1 MDLLKLNEYQERSY
15 AEKPSNEGY
24 VQYGDDNL
32 FPQYLIDLYKSSA
45 THNALCTSIA
55 YMIYGDGVQADTLEA
70 RLKIEEWGLQDEVR
84 KACLDLKIQ
93 GGFALEVVYSIDRTT
108 VAKVRHC
115 PFENIRSAEVDNDE
129 NVNFYYYS
137 KDWSDNQ
144 IEPELVR
151 AFDPEDS
158 LEYPVQILYV
168 KPFSPGSYYYPKP
181 DYIGSID
188 YIELDK
194 EIGKYHINNI
204 KNGLAP
210 SFSIH
215 FKNGVPAQEERH
227 KIRNDIER
235 QLAGATNAGKFI
247 VTYSDSP
254 ERKPD
259 FEPFP
264 LSDAHNQYQF
274 LSEEVVA
281 KIMVGHRVTSPMMF
295 GVMAPGK
302 LGGGMELKTAE
313 EIFSED
319 VITPYQQVVTEAL
332 SSVFNAAGTPAI
344 VTLYKP
350 EAEEA
355 NVEVSYTGIQISSA
369 VDIISKVGT
378 GELTGPQA
386 VQLLVAMLG
395 FDRTTAEG
403 LFVGAQPTAPS
414 LTEMSRK
421 ACCNLSEEITL
432 NIDAAEWLI
441 EQGEEIN
448 EDEWVLID
456 EREYDKDLEQVQDAQ
471 WNFAMRV
478 PGGTSDTNTAPDN
491 RSQIDNDVVKIRYIY
506 DGSQNPER
514 DFCQKMMSSQRV
526 YRREDI
532 VGANWPASLGGASAR
547 AVNPGFGP
555 NGTDTYDLLL
565 YKGGPNCK
573 HRWIRR
579 TYLKRNNQRVSVNRA
594 RQIISQLPEPQRR
607 ANQIETQDPRISQIP
622 ATMPNNGYLNP
633 R

>member
-1 MDLLKLNEYQERSY
+1 MELLKLKEYQERSY
-15 AEKPSNEGY
+15 AERPSNQGW
-24 VQYGDDNL
+24 VSYGDDNL

-55 YMIYGDGVQADTLEA
+55 YMIFGDGVQADTLEA

-108 VAKVRHC
+108 ISKVRHC
-115 PFENIRSAEVDNDE
+115 PFENVRSAEVNEDE
-129 NVNFYYYS
+129 KVEFLYYS
-137 KDWSDNQ
+137 KDWSDKRE
-144 IEPELVR
+144 EPQLVKT
-151 AFDPEDS
+151 FDPEQS
-158 LEYPVQILYV
+158 VEHPVQILYV

-210 SFSIH
+210 SFTIH
-215 FKNGVPAQEERH
+215 FKNGVPAQEERRR
-227 KIRNDIER
+227 IRNDIER

-254 ERKPD
+254 DRKPD

-264 LSDAHNQYQF
+264 LSDADKQYQF

-295 GVMAPGK
+295 GVMVPGK

-313 EIFSED
+313 EIFSSE
-319 VITPYQQVVTEAL
+319 VIEPYQMVVTEAL
-332 SSVFNAAGTPAI
+332 NSIFNAAGTPTV

-355 NVEVSYTGIQISSA
+355 NVDVSYTGIQISSA
-369 VDIISKVGT
+369 VDIIAKVGT
-378 GELTGPQA
+378 GELTQPQA

-395 FDRTTAEG
+395 FDRDTAVRM
-403 LFVGAQPTAPS
+403 FDAPDVA
-414 LTEMSRK
+414 TE
-421 ACCNLSEEITL
+421 LSEDFPRPKVE
-432 NIDAAEWLI
+432 AADWLI
-441 EQGEEIN
+441 EQGEEMG
-448 EDEWVLID
+448 EDWELID
-456 EREYDKDLEQVQDAQ
+456 ERDFDENTEELQDAQ
-471 WNFAMRV
+471 WHFARV
-478 PGGTSDTNTAPDN
+478 PSSKPQAK
-491 RSQIDNDVVKIRYIY
+491 SELDNDIVKIRYAY
-506 DGSQNPER
+506 DGPIAENSRE
-514 DFCQKMMSSQRV
+514 FCKKMMSANRV

-532 VGANWPASLGGASAR
+532 VGPNWPASLGGASAR

-565 YKGGPNCK
+565 YKGGPNCR
-573 HRWIRR
+573 HRWVRR
-579 TYLKRNNQRVSVNRA
+579 TYLKRNNKRVSVNRA
-594 RQIISQLPEPQRR
+594 RDIINRLPEDVRR
-607 ANQIETQDPRISQIP
+607 ANQLPTQDPRISQIP
-622 ATMPNNGYLNP
+622 AAMPNNGYLNP